1 MIALVLP
8 FIALSSSISGY
19 FSAIRKAYKNAISQC
34 LELLIKIFISIFLL
48 KFYPVNNLEIICI
61 YLILADVIS
70 EVFSGLFLFTL
81 YKHNMQKYHIKTAKK
96 FEYKKRILKIMIP
109 VSITSYIRSGLSTV
123 KQFIVPNR
131 LLVYGLP
138 YTIALAEYGKITG
151 MALPIIMF
159 PLVFI
164 SSFNLSNSGL

>member
-1 MIALVLP
+1 
-8 FIALSSSISGY
+8 
-19 FSAIRKAYKNAISQC
+19 
-34 LELLIKIFISIFLL
+34 
-48 KFYPVNNLEIICI
+48 
-61 YLILADVIS
+61 
-70 EVFSGLFLFTL
+70 
-81 YKHNMQKYHIKTAKK
+81 
-96 FEYKKRILKIMIP
+96 MIP

-131 LLVYGLP
+131 LLAYGLP

-164 SSFNLSNSGL
+164 SSFSNLLIPEFASLLAKII